1 MDLIRIFD
9 QFPDQESCI
18 EHLERVRWGNRP
30 TCPKCGSER
39 IGHRADG
46 IGRRNCHAC
55 HYSFT
60 VLAGTIFSK
69 TRTDLRKWFLAIAL
83 VLNAKKSISSPQLGR
98 DLNVPQK
105 TAYRMLMKLR
115 SAMVDEHDLMVGI
128 VEADEAYIGGKPR
141 KRNRHGDDD
150 QPPAPRGRGTRK
162 QPIIGVVERGG
173 KVAAEPSARVR
184 GKDLQAFIERHV
196 DKDASVLITDQW
208 PAYRRVGRTMR
219 HAVVDHAARY
229 VDGMIHVNTMESFWA
244 LLKRA
249 WWGAH
254 HHYSK
259 RHAHAYVTEACY
271 KFNVRDNPQA
281 FDVFL
286 RDAMAA
292 A

>member
-9 QFPDQESCI
+9 QFP
-18 EHLERVRWGNRP
+18 G
-30 TCPKCGSER
+30 
-39 IGHRADG
+39 
-46 IGRRNCHAC
+46 
-55 HYSFT
+55 
-60 VLAGTIFSK
+60 
-69 TRTDLRKWFLAIAL
+69 TDLRKWFLAIAL